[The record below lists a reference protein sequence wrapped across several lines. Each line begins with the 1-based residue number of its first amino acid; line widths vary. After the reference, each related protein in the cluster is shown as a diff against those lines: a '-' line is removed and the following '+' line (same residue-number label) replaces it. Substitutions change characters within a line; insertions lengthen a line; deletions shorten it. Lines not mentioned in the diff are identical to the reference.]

1 MPTIN
6 LSEINQYIKNFLD
19 RIGLRELEAIHAER
33 IKQWLIEN
41 LSNIG
46 RYGVRDF
53 ERFGSLNSHGS
64 SKNDGRL
71 VHKDRA
77 DGWVSLTEEVPDID
91 HLTYGTGM
99 LYIHGEM
106 EMPLWWEAQGGQA
119 GDHMYEDE
127 FHHVNETGK
136 EKFLYERVIGET
148 YTFWYEPET
157 GADGTGAPGRTPP
170 PTPYGQAP
178 EWGEPSTESWK
189 YGYLWKDAPVVPPM
203 IVNGTYKPVDGITA
217 VNSDIVAWYY
227 DTVTHSIGGMQV
239 RELQED
245 DARVDG
251 FPGIPN
257 DPDIYHLDNERN
269 HYPWRIVNSATPKSI
284 KFMLDEVLVEGTNGM
299 YDDTLPAM
307 ATEIGNYP
315 PIKGLTYVKDGKEG
329 ILNFISPVDEVPE

>member
-1 MPTIN
+1 MARIN
-6 LSEINQYIKNFLD
+6 LSEVNLYIKNFLD
-19 RIGLRELEAIHAER
+19 RIGLRDLEAFHADR

-53 ERFGSLNSHGS
+53 ERFGSLNSLG
-64 SKNDGRL
+64 KAYNDGRP

-106 EMPLWWEAQGGQA
+106 EMPLWWQQTGGQP

-127 FHHVNETGK
+127 FFHTNYSGTQ
-136 EKFLYERVIGET
+136 KFLFERVTGET
-148 YTFWYEPET
+148 YTFWYEPEL
-157 GADGTGAPGRTPP
+157 ASRTPP
-170 PTPYGQAP
+170 STPYGTAP
-178 EWGEPSTESWK
+178 DWGEPATDSWK
-189 YGYLWKDAPVVPPM
+189 YGYLWDDEPTVPPM
-203 IVNGTYKPVDGITA
+203 ILNGTYKPVDGITA
-217 VNSDIVAWYY
+217 QYSDVIAWYY
-227 DTVTHSIGGMQV
+227 DTVTWTIGGIHVQ
-239 RELQED
+239 ELQDE
-245 DARVDG
+245 DARIDG

-284 KFMLDEVLVEGTNGM
+284 KFLLDEVLVEGTNGM

-307 ATEIGNYP
+307 ATEIGTYP

-329 ILNFISPVDEVPE
+329 ILNFISPVDEVPS

>member
-1 MPTIN
+1 MARIN
-6 LSEINQYIKNFLD
+6 LSEVNQYIKNFLD
-19 RIGLRELEAIHAER
+19 RIGLRDLEAFHADR
-33 IKQWLIEN
+33 IKQWLVEN

-127 FHHVNETGK
+127 FHHVDEKGD
-136 EKFLYERVIGET
+136 EKFLYERVTGET
-148 YTFWYEPET
+148 YTFWYEPEL
-157 GADGTGAPGRTPP
+157 ASRTPP
-170 PTPYGQAP
+170 STPYGTAP
-178 EWGEPSTESWK
+178 DWGEPVTDSWK
-189 YGYLWKDAPVVPPM
+189 YGYLWDDEPTVPPM
-203 IVNGTYKPVDGITA
+203 ILNGTYKPVDGKVATK
-217 VNSDIVAWYY
+217 SDPIAWFY
-227 DTVTHSIGGMQV
+227 DTVTWTIGGIHVQ
-239 RELQED
+239 ELQEE
-245 DARVDG
+245 DAIIDG

-284 KFMLDEVLVEGTNGM
+284 KFLLDEVLVEGTNGM

-307 ATEIGNYP
+307 ATEIGTYP

-329 ILNFISPVDEVPE
+329 ILNFISPVDEVPS